1 MPTGNIIR
9 SVRQTVLRKAISH
22 LLCNRFD
29 TLHGQRIRPRH
40 RQHNLLVGV
49 DDAAD
54 RVGAGLMDDGVER
67 QDFERSVPLSTETKG
82 REERPLLAP
91 SGRSFVRCS
100 IMPKCAIFS
109 VRCSADSGGSGN
121 PVAYLLTCCRHS
133 SARVESTNVPGIV
146 WHVLSLR
153 CPVHGVVK
161 EVCPSLAVG
170 VGLATIMLSGCG
182 AGLTLPGSNS
192 SK

>member
-82 REERPLLAP
+82 REERPLL
-91 SGRSFVRCS
+91 
-100 IMPKCAIFS
+100 
-109 VRCSADSGGSGN
+109 
-121 PVAYLLTCCRHS
+121 VAKRTIGQT
-133 SARVESTNVPGIV
+133 ST
-146 WHVLSLR
+146 
-153 CPVHGVVK
+153 
-161 EVCPSLAVG
+161 
-170 VGLATIMLSGCG
+170 
-182 AGLTLPGSNS
+182 
-192 SK
+192 

>member
-82 REERPLLAP
+82 REERPLLADIVAKVP
-91 SGRSFVRCS
+91 KGAAANFPPKNETSDNRRS
-100 IMPKCAIFS
+100 I
-109 VRCSADSGGSGN
+109 
-121 PVAYLLTCCRHS
+121 
-133 SARVESTNVPGIV
+133 
-146 WHVLSLR
+146 
-153 CPVHGVVK
+153 
-161 EVCPSLAVG
+161 
-170 VGLATIMLSGCG
+170 GLQTRYQ
-182 AGLTLPGSNS
+182 NRR
-192 SK
+192 